1 MGRLYG
7 KLNEEE
13 FIKNPSGR
21 EKETILLSEL
31 YYIITK
37 YNSHFLK
44 TILIYSYFFNL
55 QHILQNSKFLRR
67 RKRVKLKDIHK
78 TKSRRIEKQLSKSL
92 IDNNSNTLQPLA
104 ALSGYWNQ
112 VSHLPTHTHT
122 HTLTYILSH
131 THTCTCTL
139 SLNWKRDE
147 IFATNWTNT
156 IFIDNKIVRNQLAK
170 QNKAKTKTKTQ
181 KNKNKEK

>member
-1 MGRLYG
+1 MRESG

-13 FIKNPSGR
+13 FIKNPSGK
-21 EKETILLSEL
+21 EKDTILLSEL

-112 VSHLPTHTHT
+112 VSHLPTHTLTHT
-122 HTLTYILSH
+122 NIHTLTH
-131 THTCTCTL
+131 THMHMHSL
-139 SLNWKRDE
+139 SIEN
-147 IFATNWTNT
+147 ATKYLQPTGP
-156 IFIDNKIVRNQLAK
+156 IKFLSI
-170 QNKAKTKTKTQ
+170 TK
-181 KNKNKEK
+181 